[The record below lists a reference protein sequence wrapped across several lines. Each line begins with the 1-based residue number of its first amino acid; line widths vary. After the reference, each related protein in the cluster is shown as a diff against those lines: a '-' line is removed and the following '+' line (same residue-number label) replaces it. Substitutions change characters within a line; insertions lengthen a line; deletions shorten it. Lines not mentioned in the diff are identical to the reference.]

1 MEFLDNCL
9 CPWLQFH
16 VKFDLQNLTKG
27 KTMKLKITLILIL
40 ILSTAIFAQ
49 NKWTLDKSHSNVRF
63 TVTHLV
69 ISEVEGTFRSF
80 DGNIV
85 SGKDDFSDAVINF
98 AVDINS
104 IDTDNEKRD
113 GHLKSDDFFNAA
125 KYPEMTFKSKSFKK
139 ISDNKYKLSGDLTI
153 RNITKPVI
161 FDVVY
166 GGSTEDGYG
175 NIKAGFK
182 ASTEINRFDYDL
194 KWNALTEAGGAVV
207 GKNVTIDLRLQY
219 AKRIDNSNS

>member
-1 MEFLDNCL
+1 M
-9 CPWLQFH
+9 
-16 VKFDLQNLTKG
+16 
-27 KTMKLKITLILIL
+27 KTKITLVLFIF
-40 ILSTAIFAQ
+40 LSTLIFAQ

-63 TVTHLV
+63 TVTHLI
-69 ISEVEGTFRSF
+69 ISEVEGIFRSF
-80 DGNIV
+80 DGNII
-85 SGKDDFSDAVINF
+85 STKDDFSDAVINF

-125 KYPEMTFKSKSFKK
+125 KYPEMTFKSKSFRKVTDKK
-139 ISDNKYKLSGDLTI
+139 YELSGDLTI
-153 RNITKPVI
+153 RNITKPVV

-166 GGSTEDGYG
+166 GGSAEDGYG
-175 NIKAGFK
+175 NLKAGFK

-207 GKNVTIDLRLQY
+207 GRNVTIDLRLQF
-219 AKRIDNSNS
+219 AKKIDNSNS